1 MIGNLTLQGVQA
13 PQQLGSVKESSLMS
27 GSTDFSQI
35 LAGLGEKIP
44 ELIENSEVSGLETIL
59 SQLNGI
65 AQSEDLAEFMTE
77 VKELF
82 PEIKQLFT
90 LFSEEEL
97 LEMTP
102 QELMSAAGIS
112 PEVTEELS
120 DVSAGEMV
128 QAVINL
134 FVKPMSE
141 KAENVEP
148 QLKESNIPD
157 PEQFVRQI
165 IEQLQIVK
173 PSGEQPA
180 KETNSQVAQPI
191 EALKLLALVKGLT
204 LLQEKQ
210 PMRNQEVLKQ
220 QNSQLQQ
227 IFGSIQKVFE
237 AVVKDMKN
245 ITPAEQKAEQKSPEL
260 LLLKNRTGIQFTQ
273 LIGEKNQNADVSVKP
288 ETVKNDQQMINLQSL
303 QLQSA
308 PVKWS
313 LQPVKQPDSAQQLME
328 QFQNIMQKAK
338 FGKVN
343 GTEKLMIRL
352 QPEHLGTLKIEL
364 LQKDGMMT
372 ARIIASTAVAKDM
385 IDSQLHQLRQSFTS
399 QQLQVE
405 KIEIMQTQTET
416 RLDKDGKNDQ
426 QTDHRDREHDQQSGQ
441 NQSED
446 EQTSFHD
453 IFLNIEV

>member
-13 PQQLGSVKESSLMS
+13 PQQLGSVKEASLMS

-35 LAGLGEKIP
+35 LAGLGEKLP
-44 ELIENSEVSGLETIL
+44 ELIENSEASGLEALL
-59 SQLNGI
+59 SQLNGLG
-65 AQSEDLAEFMTE
+65 QSEDIAEFMTE
-77 VKELF
+77 MDKLF

-90 LFSEEEL
+90 LFSEDEL

-102 QELMSAAGIS
+102 QELISAAGIS
-112 PEVTEELS
+112 LEVTEELT
-120 DVSAGEMV
+120 DVTAEEMV
-128 QAVINL
+128 QTISEMINT
-134 FVKPMSE
+134 
-141 KAENVEP
+141 
-148 QLKESNIPD
+148 
-157 PEQFVRQI
+157 QFSPRSQMND
-165 IEQLQIVK
+165 QQG
-173 PSGEQPA
+173 S
-180 KETNSQVAQPI
+180 KETYQAMSSAQPQEI
-191 EALKLLALVKGLT
+191 IKLLSLLKGLT

-210 PMRNQEVLKQ
+210 PMQNQEVIKQ

-237 AVVKDMKN
+237 AAVKEMKN
-245 ITPAEQKAEQKSPEL
+245 HTPAEQKTEQKSPEL
-260 LLLKNRTGIQFTQ
+260 LLLKSRTGIQFTQ
-273 LIGEKNQNADVSVKP
+273 LISEKNQNADVTAKP
-288 ETVKNDQQMINLQSL
+288 EALKNDQQMINLQSL

-405 KIEIMQTQTET
+405 KIEIMQTQTEN

-426 QTDHRDREHDQQSGQ
+426 QTDQRDRERDQQSAQ